1 MRLPPP
7 AILNPADDLHH
18 YSYDQ
23 IMALVKAGKVD
34 LYAKRTPPAQLVKAW
49 IKSNDSLLSPSPSQV
64 KELTL
69 SIFSHRPS
77 QAAYEREEKKVFAMF
92 EKKRMERYLKAEEQQ
107 RALRNED
114 TVEYALGV
122 ALRLVHAAAGKIE
135 GITSPLKAEHYKLL
149 LDDPRVKLSSLGTP
163 KVLLERIFANRAHIL
178 RILNIPQNLVERV
191 PTAGEVANDPDD
203 DPLMC
208 AVCNGDGSEDRPIL
222 KCDGLHDVEVGYHLG
237 CLPEGHKL
245 DDIPA
250 ENVDWLCP
258 QCTSRDFYVVREVLA
273 KETRQ
278 LRGAP
283 KGRRVVHYKLSWKGY
298 GADHDSWEPLE
309 HIPVSGREKINA
321 FNLRARQAAAEE
333 ARHAS
338 RGGAGSSSGAASSS
352 DAVSSSSAPAEEL
365 KRPRRK

>member
-1 MRLPPP
+1 M
-7 AILNPADDLHH
+7 
-18 YSYDQ
+18 
-23 IMALVKAGKVD
+23 
-34 LYAKRTPPAQLVKAW
+34 
-49 IKSNDSLLSPSPSQV
+49 
-64 KELTL
+64 
-69 SIFSHRPS
+69 
-77 QAAYEREEKKVFAMF
+77 
-92 EKKRMERYLKAEEQQ
+92 
-107 RALRNED
+107 
-114 TVEYALGV
+114 
-122 ALRLVHAAAGKIE
+122 
-135 GITSPLKAEHYKLL
+135 
-149 LDDPRVKLSSLGTP
+149 
-163 KVLLERIFANRAHIL
+163 LLERIFANRAHIL

-338 RGGAGSSSGAASSS
+338 RGGAGSTSGAASSS